1 MDTLKLERRG
11 PVGWLINNRPDQLN
25 AMNAHMRDEFEL
37 AWRAL
42 DADPEVRDRAHGR
55 GRAFQ
60 TGVDVNEIATDGEG
74 MQRYR
79 ESVEQFDFHFTAWHN
94 EVWKPVITAVNGICA
109 GGGFHWIADSDIVI
123 AASDA
128 QFFDPHVSI
137 GQVVSI
143 EAIGLMKRMP
153 VEAVMRMAFVGRH
166 ERMSAPR
173 AYELGMVS
181 EVVDPPER
189 LRDAAQEL
197 AEKIA
202 RNSPA
207 AMAATKRACGA
218 RWSSGSPTRAG
229 PARASSSRCGVIP
242 IRRKARAR
250 SPRSASRTGNRS
262 TTVRPNDRGR
272 HRNRDHRLHRAPRR
286 AGAGVQPLVRAR
298 PHVRGD
304 HRRTGRVFRGARWV
318 ATRAC
323 KAVRPPGADWFG
335 DPARGSFLTTVWVL
349 DGGQAEWDAW
359 VGRPDGGAARR
370 ARSHVRGARSPA
382 HRGVPVRDRGASR
395 RRTGGGNRARSPV
408 RRRDRDGRGR
418 RRRTASSAPRRSWAP
433 RLPVAAVFTPE
444 RVILSEVDPPPF
456 DLVLGFTAGDPIDA
470 WRARVEP
477 MLASLP
483 AVGFASPFLRTIPGT
498 DTYVDDL

>member
-1 MDTLKLERRG
+1 VSYPDLDTLILERRG

-25 AMNAHMRDEFEL
+25 AMSAHMRDEFEL

-42 DADPEVRDRAHGR
+42 DADPEVRVIVHTGE

-60 TGVDVNEIATDGEG
+60 TGVDVNEIATDGAG

-79 ESVEQFDFHFTAWHN
+79 ESVEQFDLHFTAWHN

-109 GGGFHWIADSDIVI
+109 GGAFHWIADSDIVI

-166 ERMSAPR
+166 ERMSAAR

-207 AMAATKRACGA
+207 AMAATKRALWGA
-218 RWSSGSPTRAG
+218 LELGLTDA
-229 PARASSSRCGVIP
+229 C
-242 IRRKARAR
+242 
-250 SPRSASRTGNRS
+250 
-262 TTVRPNDRGR
+262 
-272 HRNRDHRLHRAPRR
+272 R
-286 AGAGVQPLVRAR
+286 AGASELISMWGHPDQEEGPRAFAEKREPNWQPL
-298 PHVRGD
+298 D
-304 HRRTGRVFRGARWV
+304 H
-318 ATRAC
+318 
-323 KAVRPPGADWFG
+323 
-335 DPARGSFLTTVWVL
+335 GS
-349 DGGQAEWDAW
+349 
-359 VGRPDGGAARR
+359 
-370 ARSHVRGARSPA
+370 
-382 HRGVPVRDRGASR
+382 
-395 RRTGGGNRARSPV
+395 
-408 RRRDRDGRGR
+408 
-418 RRRTASSAPRRSWAP
+418 
-433 RLPVAAVFTPE
+433 PE
-444 RVILSEVDPPPF
+444 
-456 DLVLGFTAGDPIDA
+456 
-470 WRARVEP
+470 
-477 MLASLP
+477 
-483 AVGFASPFLRTIPGT
+483 
-498 DTYVDDL
+498 